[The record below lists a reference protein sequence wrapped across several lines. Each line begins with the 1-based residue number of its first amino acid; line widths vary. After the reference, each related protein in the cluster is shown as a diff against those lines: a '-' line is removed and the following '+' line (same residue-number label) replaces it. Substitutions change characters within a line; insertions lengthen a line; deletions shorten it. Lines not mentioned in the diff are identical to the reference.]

1 MFKWG
6 CKYCESH
13 MFHYQSK
20 SSPESE
26 IQHVLHLFLTHL
38 SVSLFS
44 HRWCTD
50 FYIGHCQVLGGRFT
64 NRNVCVQF
72 YTICRK
78 EHEKHGSSCVKV
90 KRNVCKKK
98 NHSLTQ
104 SSIYKTN
111 DRKYSQAI
119 LVITSFFMQKM
130 SINVSSLSKVEI
142 FFRFYIKTKTFKDNV
157 FNK

>member
-1 MFKWG
+1 MNLTCSTIKANRHQ
-6 CKYCESH
+6 KV
-13 MFHYQSK
+13 K
-20 SSPESE
+20 SSMSC
-26 IQHVLHLFLTHL
+26 TC
-38 SVSLFS
+38 FS
-44 HRWCTD
+44 HTCLLVCFHTGDALTFILVIVKYW
-50 FYIGHCQVLGGRFT
+50 GVVLQTEMCVCSFT
-64 NRNVCVQF
+64 PFVEQ
-72 YTICRK
+72 K